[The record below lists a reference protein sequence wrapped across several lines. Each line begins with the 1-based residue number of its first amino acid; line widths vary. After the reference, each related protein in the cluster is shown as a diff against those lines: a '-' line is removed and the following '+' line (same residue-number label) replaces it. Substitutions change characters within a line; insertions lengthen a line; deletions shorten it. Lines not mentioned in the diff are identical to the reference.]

1 MNKKILGIGNA
12 IVDVLAKVDDEFLKK
27 NKLIKGSMKLINK
40 AEFED
45 LKKIIKIEKVVA
57 GGSVANTMAG
67 IAHLQG
73 NPSFIGKINSDNFG
87 EMYRKSLQ
95 DINVNFSYLE
105 KDEDLSTG
113 ASIILITPDSERTM
127 CTYLGISS
135 HLSADDINEN
145 NIIDQELIFLEGYLW
160 DKGISEKMFKHAITI
175 AKKNKVKIAMSLSDI
190 FCVTR
195 HKQDFY
201 NLLKNDLD
209 ILIGNENEI
218 NELAN
223 KKNLLD
229 SVNQLKE
236 LNKLIVI
243 TRSENGSMAIKN
255 NEIINC
261 NSVKVNKVLEYNQK
275 PFMKEYIMLNTELRT
290 KAKTEF
296 EKDFF
301 KLMNNSCYGKTMEN
315 VRNRDA
321 RKYEIKKYE
330 KKVV

>member
-12 IVDVLAKVDDEFLKK
+12 IVDVFAKVDDEFLIKR
-27 NKLIKGSMKLINK
+27 NFIKGSMKLINK
-40 AEFED
+40 IEFED
-45 LKKIIKIEKVVA
+45 LKNNIKIEKVVA

-73 NPSFIGKINSDNFG
+73 KASFIGKINSDNLG
-87 EMYRKSLQ
+87 KLYKKSLQ

-105 KDEDLSTG
+105 KNEDLSTG

-135 HLSADDINEN
+135 HLSANDINEN
-145 NIIDQELIFLEGYLW
+145 NITGHELIFLEGYLW
-160 DKGISEKMFKHAITI
+160 DKGISEKMFKHLINI
-175 AKKNKVKIAMSLSDI
+175 AKKNRIKIAMSLSDV

-218 NELAN
+218 NELTN

-229 SVNQLKE
+229 SINE
-236 LNKLIVI
+236 LRQFNKLIIV
-243 TRSENGSMAIKN
+243 TRSDKGSMAIAN
-255 NEIINC
+255 NEVISC
-261 NSVKVNKVLEYNQK
+261 DSVKVDKIFDLTGAGDL
-275 PFMKEYIMLNTELRT
+275 FAAGFLKEYLD
-290 KAKTEF
+290 K
-296 EKDFF
+296 
-301 KLMNNSCYGKTMEN
+301 S
-315 VRNRDA
+315 
-321 RKYEIKKYE
+321 EIKKCLE
-330 KKVV
+330 TGSMLASKIIVKIGARLN